1 MKTPRTSG
9 SFLPFW
15 NVFPA
20 VFLHGFPKG
29 FFLLQFLFWVL
40 ARPFLMFTRREKEE
54 THQVLEIINSH
65 RPFDSQ
71 KHMPHGSRKL
81 RPSPTWSLAGLSPR
95 HSSWSNVALFT
106 WRGCLAREGMND
118 VATAGP
124 IYGKRPEIHRRSHRD
139 GDILTKVCWKAL
151 RWETSLGGQETTHSE
166 CCEWKL
172 LKAVS
177 YCRSCIWLAYPNDV
191 SWCAKLVLF
200 D

>member
-29 FFLLQFLFWVL
+29 FFLLQFLFRVL

-81 RPSPTWSLAGLSPR
+81 RPSPTWSFAGLSPR

-106 WRGCLAREGMND
+106 WRGCLAREGWTTWQPQGPSTESGLRSTEE
-118 VATAGP
+118 AT
-124 IYGKRPEIHRRSHRD
+124 EM
-139 GDILTKVCWKAL
+139 
-151 RWETSLGGQETTHSE
+151 ETSWPRCVE
-166 CCEWKL
+166 
-172 LKAVS
+172 
-177 YCRSCIWLAYPNDV
+177 RR
-191 SWCAKLVLF
+191 
-200 D
+200 